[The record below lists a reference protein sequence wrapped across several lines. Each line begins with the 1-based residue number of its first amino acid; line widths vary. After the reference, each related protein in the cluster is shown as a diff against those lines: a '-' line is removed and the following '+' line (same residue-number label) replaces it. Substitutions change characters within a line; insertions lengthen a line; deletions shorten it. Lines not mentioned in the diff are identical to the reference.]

1 MLYFVVLTRIRNA
14 LFAAVLQ
21 AIGNETRLG
30 IAFSGGV
37 DSTLLAKICKD
48 IGIDATLLTVGFSR
62 SRDVTFSVEIA
73 RIMNM
78 PHKILKLDNERFHED
93 TKLVSNKIRCNITS
107 HIENCIAFFY
117 IGRLAHANNI
127 HCILTANGC
136 DELFCG
142 YDRFRSVYPQGQTA
156 LMDLLDA
163 KLENELVLM
172 QEINRITEE
181 FGVTVK
187 QPFLLPDFISF
198 AKGIPINYKISGPSD
213 MVRKHILRKTASV
226 IGVPTTTVMQRKMA
240 LQYSSLIHKEFCK
253 GNKEAQ

>member
-1 MLYFVVLTRIRNA
+1 MLKRIRNA

-21 AIGNETRLG
+21 TIGNETRLG

-48 IGIDATLLTVGFSR
+48 IGKDVTLLTVGFSQ
-62 SRDVTFSVEIA
+62 SRDVAFSGEIA
-73 RIMNM
+73 RVMDM
-78 PHKILKLDNERFHED
+78 PHKILKLDNEPFHENA
-93 TKLVSNKIRCNITS
+93 KLVSNKIRCNITS

-117 IGRLAHANNI
+117 IGRLALDNNI
-127 HCILTANGC
+127 HCVLTANGC

-142 YDRFRSVYPQGQTA
+142 YDRFRTVYPQGLTA

-163 KLENELVLM
+163 KLENELMLM
-172 QEINRITEE
+172 RKINRITEE

-198 AKGIPINYKISGPSD
+198 AKSIPFNCKISGPSD

-226 IGVPTTTVMQRKMA
+226 IGVPAPSVMQRKMA

-253 GNKEAQ
+253 CIKEAQ